1 MFDHVMFPLLFLYIK
16 LSVLHVIFN
25 SRFPDDPFDR
35 VWQRYEDV
43 PSWTDVPNKSDGA
56 IHNSPNDTYDAP
68 SAVLRSASTPV
79 NASRMDISWSSDS
92 SMSVGVD
99 PTFFLVLYFAEVE
112 VIQELRQFDVSVDNN
127 QLASAFSPKFLLS
140 TVLSRIVQGSDD
152 HSVSLVATSNSAL
165 QPVISAMEIYM
176 VRPVNE
182 STTDSLDGMCYNF
195 QK

>member
-1 MFDHVMFPLLFLYIK
+1 
-16 LSVLHVIFN
+16 
-25 SRFPDDPFDR
+25 
-35 VWQRYEDV
+35 
-43 PSWTDVPNKSDGA
+43 
-56 IHNSPNDTYDAP
+56 
-68 SAVLRSASTPV
+68 
-79 NASRMDISWSSDS
+79 
-92 SMSVGVD
+92 
-99 PTFFLVLYFAEVE
+99 VE

-140 TVLSRIVQGSDD
+140 TVLSRIVQGSGD